1 MARRLLGSRAGE
13 SLVELAVSIAI
24 LSLMVLWAM
33 SAFGAYSK
41 TGQDL
46 DLLGKAVSLV
56 DSTVESLKR
65 YSLTELDVDADKLP
79 SCPSTNY
86 QYAYTVDKEGPTAKG
101 LTLITITL
109 AVSDKATPSKSVYVV
124 KTSFLREAGGQNVG
138 D

>member
-1 MARRLLGSRAGE
+1 
-13 SLVELAVSIAI
+13 
-24 LSLMVLWAM
+24 MVLWAM

-46 DLLGKAVSLV
+46 DQLGKAVSLV
-56 DSTVESLKR
+56 DSTMESLKS
-65 YSLTELDVDADKLP
+65 YSLTELDTLP

-86 QYAYTVDKEGPTAKG
+86 QYAYTVAKAGPTAKG

-109 AVSDKATPSKSVYVV
+109 AASDKATPSKNVYVV
-124 KTSFLREAGGQNVG
+124 NVG